1 MIDIKTLMESDGLY
15 QTTLLTGEQFT
26 WRLLTMKEY
35 RIFRGLRDAVSG
47 ETALLFLY
55 DQVFEHCYV
64 GNAQAINGYLPAG
77 YFPAIGQVI
86 MWLSG
91 DCGANER
98 DEIEVARMKYNAGS
112 VVETMKRICLMAF
125 PYLPEQVDNWTRPE
139 LLRKF
144 TIAEAVLVNKGGYEP
159 LDTKKIMT
167 AEQASKKKK
176 NPIDFAAENKE
187 HQTAIGDMTK
197 PHILDQAPGVL
208 FDKQEKTN
216 RLQKNQARELDR
228 LQKRG
233 K

>member
-1 MIDIKTLMESDGLY
+1 MIDIKTLIESDGLY
-15 QTTLLTGEQFT
+15 QTTLLTGEKFT

-35 RIFRGLRDAVSG
+35 RVFRGLREVG
-47 ETALLFLY
+47 LNQIELLFLY
-55 DQVFEHCYV
+55 DQVFEHCYI
-64 GNAQAINGYLPAG
+64 GNANAINGHMPAG
-77 YFPAIGQVI
+77 YFPAIGEAI

-112 VVETMKRICLMAF
+112 VIETMKRICLMAF

-144 TIAEAVLVNKGGYEP
+144 TIAEAVLVNKGGYEL
-159 LDTKKIMT
+159 LDTKKIMS
-167 AEQASKKKK
+167 AEQMKKK
-176 NPIDFAAENKE
+176 NKSPIDFAAENRE
-187 HQTAIGDMTK
+187 HQTTLGDMNK
-197 PHILDQAPGVL
+197 PHILDQPPGVL
-208 FDKQEKTN
+208 FEKQDKTN
-216 RLQKNQARELDR
+216 KLQKRQAQELDR